1 MNNLASDY
9 ESSTKLQPINVINR
23 TNASVIR
30 IDNETIYPSKL
41 GNFIS
46 SNNEQGVSTYQ
57 QPASSQQNHTK
68 PKQKLVC
75 YYASP
80 VTLDHPHELY
90 PNQIDPH
97 LCTHINV
104 GIVFIENNTLII
116 DDTMSELFK
125 QMTNLRQSN
134 SDLKILIWIGGPSDS
149 VGFVQMIEKHETRK
163 EFIKSVKAA
172 LMTYRL
178 DGIDLD
184 WEFPI
189 SSFRRRLHFSMLLH
203 QIRREYERE
212 QRTYILSVAVAAP
225 EGIAY
230 FAYDINIINENCDY
244 VNIMTYDYHFYSQAS
259 PFTGTC
265 SFTMT
270 DNSNILLI
278 WNLSNIFRP

>member
-9 ESSTKLQPINVINR
+9 DSSIKLQPMNAVNR
-23 TNASVIR
+23 TNGSVIR

-41 GNFIS
+41 GNFIP
-46 SNNEQGVSTYQ
+46 SNNEPSVSSYQ
-57 QPASSQQNHTK
+57 RPAMSSKQNHTK
-68 PKQKLVC
+68 PKQRLVC

-80 VTLDHPHELY
+80 VAFNHPHELY
-90 PNQIDPH
+90 PNQIDPL

-104 GIVFIENNTLII
+104 GLVSIENNTLVI
-116 DDTMSELFK
+116 DDTLSELFK
-125 QMTNLRQSN
+125 QMSGLRRYN
-134 SDLKILIWIGGPSDS
+134 PDLKVLIWIGGPSDS
-149 VGFVQMIEKHETRK
+149 LGFVQMIENHATRK
-163 EFIKSVKAA
+163 DFIKSIKAA

-189 SSFRRRLHFSMLLH
+189 TSYRRRLHFSQLLH
-203 QIRREYERE
+203 EIRREYERE

-244 VNIMTYDYHFYSQAS
+244 VNIMTYDYHFYSESS
-259 PFTGTC
+259 PFTGMNAVISLC
-265 SFTMT
+265 FHFSML
-270 DNSNILLI
+270 N
-278 WNLSNIFRP
+278 FRQ